1 MCASGFVRSA
11 RPLLVTASMTDVLT
25 KKLMKDLSVSNVYAV
40 PRIVRVVVNAGVGK
54 TRDNA
59 QHIAAVQQDLKA
71 ITGQAAH
78 ERRARQAVAGFNVRA
93 GNLVGYRVTLRG
105 KRMED
110 FIQRF
115 VHVTLPRVRDFRGL
129 SITSLDGHGNLSV
142 GLKEQLAFPEIH
154 QEKTDIMFGVQVT
167 FVTTAK
173 TDAEGEALFRALGFP
188 LQTELLNLTRSPFA
202 HIVRTY

>member
-1 MCASGFVRSA
+1 
-11 RPLLVTASMTDVLT
+11 
-25 KKLMKDLSVSNVYAV
+25 MKELSVSNIHAV
-40 PRIVRVVVNAGVGK
+40 PRVAAVVVNVGVGK
-54 TRDNA
+54 NRDNA
-59 QHIAAVQQDLKA
+59 AHIAAVQQDLKA

-78 ERRARQAVAGFNVRA
+78 ERRARRAVSGFSVRA

-129 SITSLDGHGNLSV
+129 SVTSLDGRGNLSV

-154 QEKTDIMFGVQVT
+154 QEKTDVVFGVQVT

-173 TDAEGEALFRALGFP
+173 TDAEGEALFRSLGFP
-188 LQTELLNLTRSPFA
+188 LQSQEKLD
-202 HIVRTY
+202 